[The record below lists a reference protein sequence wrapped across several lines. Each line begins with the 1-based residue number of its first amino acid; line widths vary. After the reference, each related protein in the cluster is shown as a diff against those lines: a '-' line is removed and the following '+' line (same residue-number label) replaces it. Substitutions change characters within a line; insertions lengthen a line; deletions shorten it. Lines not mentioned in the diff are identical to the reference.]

1 MTELKD
7 LKIYI
12 VDNEDYKISIFKT
25 IFKDIKNVECVTS
38 DIGWFY
44 NTHIKEIDCLVS
56 PANAF
61 GHMTGGYDAALSD
74 IFGWDYQKK
83 VQQYIIDNFYG
94 EQLVGTSFIID
105 TPLKEVK
112 LIHTPTMQYPS
123 IIKDDMVVY
132 HSMRATLM
140 CALKNDIKCIVIP
153 IFGGACGRIN
163 ANIASRRMKEAY
175 LQILNRIGPSYDI

>member
-105 TPLKEVK
+105 TPLKGVK
-112 LIHTPTMQYPS
+112 LN
-123 IIKDDMVVY
+123 
-132 HSMRATLM
+132 
-140 CALKNDIKCIVIP
+140 ND
-153 IFGGACGRIN
+153 
-163 ANIASRRMKEAY
+163 
-175 LQILNRIGPSYDI
+175 

>member
-1 MTELKD
+1 
-7 LKIYI
+7 
-12 VDNEDYKISIFKT
+12 
-25 IFKDIKNVECVTS
+25 
-38 DIGWFY
+38 
-44 NTHIKEIDCLVS
+44 
-56 PANAF
+56 
-61 GHMTGGYDAALSD
+61 
-74 IFGWDYQKK
+74 
-83 VQQYIIDNFYG
+83 
-94 EQLVGTSFIID
+94 
-105 TPLKEVK
+105 
-112 LIHTPTMQYPS
+112 MQYPS